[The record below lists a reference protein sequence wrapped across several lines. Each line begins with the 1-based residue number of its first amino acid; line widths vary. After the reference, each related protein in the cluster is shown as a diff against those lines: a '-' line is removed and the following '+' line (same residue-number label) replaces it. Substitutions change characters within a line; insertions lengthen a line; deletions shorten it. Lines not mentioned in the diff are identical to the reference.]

1 MVDNLIVVNYNI
13 FGGFNL
19 WQTMEFILFA
29 LVTYGVMWVFIY
41 VIAFLL
47 LIIIMPLM
55 IIWEVGKLIWSI
67 KSEKVISPPI
77 NKPATPAPT
86 IKELSKKEKTELMV
100 GLAFVGYTTVAI
112 GLAFLTDLPIG
123 VVIVG
128 WVVATVIMVVLSSKK
143 LERFDDKPINEKEN
157 AELPFIAFWIIYTIL
172 AIGVVV
178 LTDLPTGFVIASWV
192 VVTAVVIV
200 WLNKIA
206 ERFDDKP
213 VDAKEQIDLVFG
225 AVFVS
230 SAALL
235 MVVIFYS
242 NSDALIGFCVAGWL
256 VITAVMGFWAYK
268 KRKRIK
274 NQDQDNP

>member
-86 IKELSKKEKTELMV
+86 IKELSKKEKTELV
-100 GLAFVGYTTVAI
+100 I
-112 GLAFLTDLPIG
+112 GLAFIGYTAAAIGIAIFTDLPIG
-123 VVIVG
+123 IVIAG
-128 WVVATVIMVVLSSKK
+128 WIIATIIATVWSNKK
-143 LERFDDKPINEKEN
+143 LERFDDKPLNEQE
-157 AELPFIAFWIIYTIL
+157 
-172 AIGVVV
+172 
-178 LTDLPTGFVIASWV
+178 
-192 VVTAVVIV
+192 
-200 WLNKIA
+200 KI
-206 ERFDDKP
+206 DMM
-213 VDAKEQIDLVFG
+213 FG
-225 AVFVS
+225 AVFIGCS
-230 SAALL
+230 TLL
-235 MVVIFYS
+235 IAVILYS
-242 NSDALIGFCVAGWL
+242 NSDALIGFSVAGWL